1 MANNRLYLYCTE
13 CNRHQYLAKS
23 FGDHWSTS
31 PNDHET
37 TGDLFVNF
45 ADDHF
50 FCGKDDYSDT
60 IELRW
65 EHGRRKQQLPD
76 SSLQKGS
83 EWEGNQI
90 IKDIEFKAVDD
101 GPV

>member
-23 FGDHWSTS
+23 FGESWSPTPHDS
-31 PNDHET
+31 MN
-37 TGDLFVNF
+37 DLFINF

-50 FCGKDDYSDT
+50 FCGKDGYSDT

-83 EWEGNQI
+83 EWEGNPI
-90 IKDIEFKAVDD
+90 IKDIKFKAVDD
-101 GPV
+101 GTV